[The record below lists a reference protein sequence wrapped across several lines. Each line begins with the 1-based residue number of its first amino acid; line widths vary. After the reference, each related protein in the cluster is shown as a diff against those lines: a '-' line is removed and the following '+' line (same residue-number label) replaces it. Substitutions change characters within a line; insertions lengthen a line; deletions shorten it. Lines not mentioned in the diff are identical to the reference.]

1 MRLWS
6 LSMKARKDVPDLRS
20 FRPSNWGNFFGTQ
33 KPPMHM
39 PCWLS
44 LSGFFCTGCAKI
56 FEKKTS
62 PLKWRSSFL
71 VRKNM
76 DTNIDSLEK
85 VVPFKFS
92 LPCLESIRKM
102 SGMYLLGSHGMYL
115 QRLTTD
121 SWKPYYWQ
129 WSKDFQLSYPPFQ
142 SSNKNPKVVMTK
154 NWINYGNLGIPMLN
168 FTQLI
173 VCSWGRLHT
182 FNCQCCVKQI
192 NKRYVIKLIFDHR
205 FDLMPQNNTVSLGT
219 GNCQLSV

>member
-1 MRLWS
+1 MLIVLVR
-6 LSMKARKDVPDLRS
+6 
-20 FRPSNWGNFFGTQ
+20 
-33 KPPMHM
+33 
-39 PCWLS
+39 
-44 LSGFFCTGCAKI
+44 FFCTGCAKI

-62 PLKWRSSFL
+62 PLKWRSFFL

-92 LPCLESIRKM
+92 LPCLESIRKI
-102 SGMYLLGSHGMYL
+102 SGMYLLGAHGMYL

-154 NWINYGNLGIPMLN
+154 NWINYGNLGIPDVEFHVTKN
-168 FTQLI
+168 ITQLI
-173 VCSWGRLHT
+173 VLVGDGYKPSISSAVSSKSAKGMSLNL
-182 FNCQCCVKQI
+182 F
-192 NKRYVIKLIFDHR
+192 LIIDSIWS
-205 FDLMPQNNTVSLGT
+205 PKKTTVSLGT
-219 GNCQLSV
+219 GNWQLSV